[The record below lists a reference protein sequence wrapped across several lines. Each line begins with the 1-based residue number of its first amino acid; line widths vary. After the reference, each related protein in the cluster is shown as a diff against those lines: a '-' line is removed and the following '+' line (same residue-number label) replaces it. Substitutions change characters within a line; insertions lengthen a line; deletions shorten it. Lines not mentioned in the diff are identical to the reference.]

1 MGFFGVENY
10 FLTFSSTFEYVF
22 NPYPVYPVCILG
34 VSCLDPNFGP
44 IELYFTVNMF
54 FFRVGSSF
62 MTFITIIEYVFSPY
76 PVYPECI
83 LGVSCWDPNFG
94 LIELYFT
101 VNMGF
106 LGWRVHL

>member
-1 MGFFGVENY
+1 
-10 FLTFSSTFEYVF
+10 
-22 NPYPVYPVCILG
+22 
-34 VSCLDPNFGP
+34 
-44 IELYFTVNMF
+44 
-54 FFRVGSSF
+54 

-94 LIELYFT
+94 LIELFFM

-106 LGWRVHL
+106 FGVGKSFLTFIGTSEYVFYLYSVYSVCILGVSCLDPNFGPIELSFTILSRDNLYFWIFTDRIHTQRYL